1 MERLLVKNADLSTKT
16 FTLES
21 NVVVIGRQ
29 PYCDVVLTNGAVS
42 REHAK
47 LTKTSRG
54 WVIEDLQSRNGVWVN
69 GRRIGDRRLL
79 LANKDLIQL
88 GEASLIFLSDSESA
102 GRLSSSD
109 GRAGS
114 FPLQEG
120 EFNEKSIVSQV
131 FLNGSGSSLLVGSG
145 KVRFDSPEE
154 YNREI
159 ALLEERLRVMFDFA
173 RILGKA
179 EDVVDLVPRLLTN
192 LLRLFPKADSACVA
206 APDSNEN
213 SSDNASWKLV
223 SFKRRDETNTEPFHA
238 SRAIVRYVVSKRSAI
253 LSESALNDLRFE
265 SSESVMRSHIVS
277 VMASPIFDTVND
289 RLLGVIQIDSRT
301 TSRRFDQNDLKL
313 LVVIANQVAVYWE
326 NQNFRDALVEERVA
340 TREMQVANRVQ
351 RSFLPSEP
359 PKIDG
364 YDFFDFYRPA
374 KYVGGDYFDYIS
386 LPDGKLAIVLGDVAG
401 KGISASLLMAKFSSE
416 VRHGF
421 VFEKEGSAAMARLNR
436 IFAENHWGDR
446 FITLLMLIL
455 EPKAGIV
462 RILNAGHP
470 YPILSKPDGCVER
483 IAVGFNSFPL
493 GITAKAE
500 YPEFVY
506 RLQEGETISIMSDG
520 ISDATNE
527 RDEQFSELRI
537 CETLRNSSGED
548 ATKLGRRLIAAIRKF
563 AEPQP
568 QTDDQTL
575 VVFKRLEN
583 SECPDGPDSP
593 E

>member
-179 EDVVDLVPRLLTN
+179 
-192 LLRLFPKADSACVA
+192 
-206 APDSNEN
+206 
-213 SSDNASWKLV
+213 
-223 SFKRRDETNTEPFHA
+223 
-238 SRAIVRYVVSKRSAI
+238 
-253 LSESALNDLRFE
+253 
-265 SSESVMRSHIVS
+265 
-277 VMASPIFDTVND
+277 
-289 RLLGVIQIDSRT
+289 
-301 TSRRFDQNDLKL
+301 
-313 LVVIANQVAVYWE
+313 
-326 NQNFRDALVEERVA
+326 
-340 TREMQVANRVQ
+340 
-351 RSFLPSEP
+351 
-359 PKIDG
+359 
-364 YDFFDFYRPA
+364 
-374 KYVGGDYFDYIS
+374 VG
-386 LPDGKLAIVLGDVAG
+386 
-401 KGISASLLMAKFSSE
+401 
-416 VRHGF
+416 
-421 VFEKEGSAAMARLNR
+421 N
-436 IFAENHWGDR
+436 
-446 FITLLMLIL
+446 
-455 EPKAGIV
+455 
-462 RILNAGHP
+462 
-470 YPILSKPDGCVER
+470 
-483 IAVGFNSFPL
+483 
-493 GITAKAE
+493 
-500 YPEFVY
+500 
-506 RLQEGETISIMSDG
+506 
-520 ISDATNE
+520 
-527 RDEQFSELRI
+527 
-537 CETLRNSSGED
+537 
-548 ATKLGRRLIAAIRKF
+548 
-563 AEPQP
+563 
-568 QTDDQTL
+568 
-575 VVFKRLEN
+575 
-583 SECPDGPDSP
+583 
-593 E
+593 